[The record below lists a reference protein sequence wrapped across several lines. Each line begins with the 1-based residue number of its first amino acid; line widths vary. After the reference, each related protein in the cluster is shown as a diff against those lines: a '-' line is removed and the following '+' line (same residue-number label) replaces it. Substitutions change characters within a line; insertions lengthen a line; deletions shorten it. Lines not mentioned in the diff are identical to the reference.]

1 MGTKKMTV
9 ANLNVVFGEQEEP
22 MVYHIDDV
30 IIPALTSGIFRK
42 SGQNTRFLFN
52 DVMLRKFYAA

>member
-1 MGTKKMTV
+1 MTV

-30 IIPALTSGIFRK
+30 IIPRFNKWDFQKVRTKYSIFI
-42 SGQNTRFLFN
+42 Q
-52 DVMLRKFYAA
+52 